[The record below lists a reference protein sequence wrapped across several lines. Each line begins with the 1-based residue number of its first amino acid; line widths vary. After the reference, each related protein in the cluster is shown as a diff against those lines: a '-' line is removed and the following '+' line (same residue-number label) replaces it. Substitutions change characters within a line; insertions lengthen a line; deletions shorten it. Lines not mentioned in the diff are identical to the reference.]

1 MAAKRMM
8 EKWGWSKGQG
18 LGKDSNGITSCLVMQ
33 KATGSTSQGRIERA
47 GPVLDGMKSA
57 SEAALLAAAGVPTP
71 AAAMAAAPACPP
83 VDPAASAASSF
94 LSSLGAELG
103 VAMPEVTKRRRTKWD
118 QADEPATVPDPL
130 ASNLQLHQGLM
141 SLGSGMA
148 NLANIQATT
157 GPALQTPAAGNGG
170 FGSRPTSGFGS
181 TMPRQ
186 RTPYMWPRHIDDW
199 RWSKGTE
206 ATFFFEEIDLPSGL
220 LELAKK
226 ILGPTSRFPV
236 RVSDASDC
244 VVEVTA
250 WGSLLLRPKGTG
262 ANIGIAKKML
272 FEVLHP
278 AAGQRLQE
286 EAFEECQTGPTPDND
301 FGQSSVGPTGVI
313 DAVTKQDFAHKQ
325 RSRVGLGL
333 HVEVGAEDSAASQS
347 GPLESA
353 EVPLATAEDVKI
365 VQKHIDDLRIATG
378 VAPIVDGS
386 ILKIYGRG
394 EKLQRAQQLVQT
406 LLVTG
411 EWVGFSGAFVLSEET
426 KEKKRACDG
435 PSEQLLIK
443 LPECPELKVVER
455 HLHSMEK
462 AAEAD
467 QLKLTS
473 KPIAGKRTLMVE
485 GHKAAHERVKLMV
498 KELMETGESAM
509 LTKFLSGSKVGVRT
523 AAVAFSDSFSASANT
538 PAAAAARTAAIPA
551 TPSSSSRSSGGVI
564 CAPP

>member
-1 MAAKRMM
+1 
-8 EKWGWSKGQG
+8 
-18 LGKDSNGITSCLVMQ
+18 
-33 KATGSTSQGRIERA
+33 
-47 GPVLDGMKSA
+47 MK
-57 SEAALLAAAGVPTP
+57 
-71 AAAMAAAPACPP
+71 C
-83 VDPAASAASSF
+83 DASS
-94 LSSLGAELG
+94 
-103 VAMPEVTKRRRTKWD
+103 
-118 QADEPATVPDPL
+118 
-130 ASNLQLHQGLM
+130 
-141 SLGSGMA
+141 
-148 NLANIQATT
+148 
-157 GPALQTPAAGNGG
+157 
-170 FGSRPTSGFGS
+170 
-181 TMPRQ
+181 
-186 RTPYMWPRHIDDW
+186 
-199 RWSKGTE
+199 
-206 ATFFFEEIDLPSGL
+206 
-220 LELAKK
+220 LE
-226 ILGPTSRFPV
+226 
-236 RVSDASDC
+236 
-244 VVEVTA
+244 
-250 WGSLLLRPKGTG
+250 
-262 ANIGIAKKML
+262 
-272 FEVLHP
+272 
-278 AAGQRLQE
+278 
-286 EAFEECQTGPTPDND
+286 
-301 FGQSSVGPTGVI
+301 
-313 DAVTKQDFAHKQ
+313 DFAHKQ

-564 CAPP
+564 CAPPVLTGVAPAPAPAPEKKPLPQLGAGFRLLAPPTRVAASAPPGIPDETVAAAPSFVDLFGDLPAPVPAGRGGDFFVGLPPPEAASDAAVLDMYAAAENQLKTECAVQEASADGITE